1 MLGLTVAAPQRYAA
15 SLQRFYAAVLAGEQH
30 LEVYSQNYLGAHVR
44 ALENTYP
51 VTLEL
56 LGSATFSALAQV
68 YVQHYP
74 PQAWD
79 LNVYGEDFDGLLQAQ
94 EQGGRAAEYNWRGVA
109 ATARIEFAL
118 TRAYYAADGPD
129 PVAIHIPPDPQAQLD
144 ACAIG
149 ARLQQQHPFADIQQ
163 PLRLSG
169 PVSIRR
175 QGVRIRVDNQAPA
188 DVSPRC
194 GTL

>member
-1 MLGLTVAAPQRYAA
+1 MMAAPTARYAS
-15 SLQRFYAAVLAGEQH
+15 SLRRFCAAVLAGEEH
-30 LEVYSQNYLGAHVR
+30 VEAYSQNYLGAHVR
-44 ALENTYP
+44 ALEHTYP
-51 VTLEL
+51 VTLGL
-56 LGSATFSALAQV
+56 VGSATFAALAQV

-94 EQGGRAAEYNWRGVA
+94 EQGGRAAEYNWRCVA

-118 TRAYYAADGPD
+118 TRAYYAVDGRD
-129 PVAIHIPPDPQAQLD
+129 PVAIHIPPDPQAQPD

-169 PVSIRR
+169 SVSIWRR
-175 QGVRIRVDNQAPA
+175 GLRIRVGNHAPA
-188 DVSPRC
+188 DVSL
-194 GTL
+194 GSGAM

>member
-1 MLGLTVAAPQRYAA
+1 MAAPPPGYAS
-15 SLQRFYAAVLAGEQH
+15 SLQRFCAAVLGGEQH
-30 LEVYSQNYLGAHVR
+30 VAAYSQNYLGAHVR
-44 ALENTYP
+44 ALEHTYP
-51 VTLEL
+51 VSLGL
-56 LGSATFSALAQV
+56 LGSATFAALAQV

-79 LNVYGEDFDGLLQAQ
+79 LNVYGEDFGGLLQAQ
-94 EQGGRAAEYNWRGVA
+94 EQGGRAAAYNWRGVA

-118 TRAYYAADGPD
+118 TRAYYAEDRRD

-144 ACAIG
+144 GCAIG

-169 PVSIRR
+169 PVSVWR
-175 QGVRIRVDNQAPA
+175 QGLRIRVGNQAPA
-188 DVSPRC
+188 DARLHAGAV
-194 GTL
+194 